1 MEIIKP
7 TLEKK
12 KKKMT
17 TKRTQEI
24 IRRRST
30 MLTISASSRRNNLEV
45 TEGEGQEGLSRRES
59 FLDPAVDEILNE
71 VEERSSEMEVEAD
84 EVNYE
89 EEENAED
96 PGEGA
101 EEADGGPDSPKF
113 EDYNSDG
120 EKIELGEQDLWKCT
134 QPITVIKEISR
145 KMKSRRASERRR
157 SSDLSDSDTKDL
169 IRLQR
174 TVNVMKGERKAS
186 NAQFFWDDLVPRNS
200 DPTKDAP

>member
-59 FLDPAVDEILNE
+59 FLDPQVDEIFN
-71 VEERSSEMEVEAD
+71 ERSNEMEVEAD
-84 EVNYE
+84 EKYK

-101 EEADGGPDSPKF
+101 EDEADGGPDSPKF

-174 TVNVMKGERKAS
+174 TVNVMKGEKRAS
-186 NAQFFWDDLVPRNS
+186 NAQFFWDDFVPKNS
-200 DPTKDAP
+200 DQAKEAP